1 MALLQGFGT
10 ISNDPYY
17 PYVFYTMR
25 DIVEGYGFDLG
36 LSDYPIFDEAYRSIL
51 NQKIQE
57 HFWFREFSADTPQ
70 RAIFYLNR
78 KMREQM
84 PQINKLYEALRDE
97 DPFFVISETSG
108 ESTGTG
114 TEKSSSVGDAKQIF
128 SDTPQV
134 QLIGGHDDYAT
145 TLTGNVSTA
154 NADATRNSASSYVTR
169 TKTQAGTLVAAAE
182 IWIDGVNNADLVLF
196 DRLEP
201 LFVQVW
207 NDRIN

>member
-36 LSDYPIFDEAYRSIL
+36 LNDYPIFDEAYRSIL

-84 PQINKLYEALRDE
+84 PQINRLYEALRDE
-97 DPFFVISETSG
+97 DPFFVISETTGS
-108 ESTGTG
+108 STGTG

-154 NADATRNSASSYVTR
+154 NADATRNSASSYVTQ

-182 IWIDGVNNADLVLF
+182 IWIDGINNGDLVVF

>member
-1 MALLQGFGT
+1 
-10 ISNDPYY
+10 
-17 PYVFYTMR
+17 
-25 DIVEGYGFDLG
+25 
-36 LSDYPIFDEAYRSIL
+36 
-51 NQKIQE
+51 
-57 HFWFREFSADTPQ
+57 
-70 RAIFYLNR
+70 
-78 KMREQM
+78 M
-84 PQINKLYEALRDE
+84 PQINRLYEALRDE
-97 DPFFVISETSG
+97 DPFFVISETTGS
-108 ESTGTG
+108 STGTG

-154 NADATRNSASSYVTR
+154 NADASRSSASSYVTR

>member
-97 DPFFVISETSG
+97 DPFFVISETTGS
-108 ESTGTG
+108 STGTG

-154 NADATRNSASSYVTR
+154 NADATRNSASSYITR

-182 IWIDGVNNADLVLF
+182 IWIDGINNGDLVVF

>member
-1 MALLQGFGT
+1 
-10 ISNDPYY
+10 
-17 PYVFYTMR
+17 MR

-154 NADATRNSASSYVTR
+154 NADATRNSTSSYVTR

-182 IWIDGVNNADLVLF
+182 IWIGGVNNADLVLF